1 MQNYV
6 VDPNTGF
13 LTPHP
18 IDPNNGF
25 TAKQKET
32 FLAAFKRTANISASA
47 KMVGVTR
54 SLVNDHLERDPM
66 FYKAYR
72 EAVEALCDER
82 EAAIYKTGKFNPTAA
97 IMFLKAFRPHI
108 WNEKRLVEHSG
119 AASNSLKG
127 LLEELKKDG
136 KLIDVKEE
144 SSDK

>member
-6 VDPNTGF
+6 VDPATGF
-13 LTPHP
+13 LTPGP
-18 IDPNNGF
+18 LNPNDGF

-32 FLAAFKRTANISASA
+32 FLAAFKKTANISACA
-47 KMVGVTR
+47 KMVGIERGTVH
-54 SLVNDHLERDPM
+54 NHLERDPM

-72 EAVEALCDER
+72 DAIEALCDER

-97 IMFLKAFRPHI
+97 IMFLKAYRPHI

-119 AASNSLKG
+119 APSGHLKG

-144 SSDK
+144 PLDK